1 MCQQLLVC
9 AVCASVATDGAVMV
23 CAVCS
28 VCQCVPQCVPQ
39 CVRLEVGGMV
49 GPWSC
54 GDGAVQ
60 LGSRACGARRAR
72 ACPGPCRPLAS
83 WGPCICFLRISL
95 FIFDSIRSGLFL
107 YVNRLDDQF
116 AASRIA
122 VVWSGVRVRVGRRA
136 RAGGRPRPATRGPG
150 SAAGAAA
157 GTGTV
162 VRAARGRLCLR
173 PRQKMAE
180 EVGVCGVQGCMSP
193 RVWRP
198 SKLEPEP

>member
-1 MCQQLLVC
+1 
-9 AVCASVATDGAVMV
+9 MV
-23 CAVCS
+23 L
-28 VCQCVPQCVPQ
+28 
-39 CVRLEVGGMV
+39 RGR
-49 GPWSC
+49 
-54 GDGAVQ
+54 
-60 LGSRACGARRAR
+60 SRAARFTGVRCATRAR
-72 ACPGPCRPLAS
+72 LPWPLQAPSFMGPLHM
-83 WGPCICFLRISL
+83 L
-95 FIFDSIRSGLFL
+95 FTHFAFYFRDSIRSGLFL